1 MIKKSKLVFLVVGI
15 LLLIGFAGFSK
26 YISQGGMRDI
36 DLAFTVKLQEKI
48 DNSSRLR
55 LSRLVGEVMEGSS
68 FLASPTVSVI
78 FVIFITVIN
87 FIKSKTSTR
96 KLLSLTIPLAFT
108 LLIFAEVYGKSVV
121 EHPAPPFF
129 LLKNPTTIFPKYH
142 VWEDYSYPS
151 GHAARA
157 VFISI
162 TMYSLF
168 LISREA
174 GSGSARH
181 DSLFRQKR
189 SQVLIV
195 IGLGIYVLL
204 ISVSRIY
211 LGHHWFSDVFGG
223 WLLGAGLG
231 ILFPGI
237 SSFKK

>member
-1 MIKKSKLVFLVVGI
+1 MKEV
-15 LLLIGFAGFSK
+15 
-26 YISQGGMRDI
+26 

-55 LSRLVGEVMEGSS
+55 LSRFVGEVMEGSS

-78 FVIFITVIN
+78 FVIFITAIN
-87 FIKSKTSTR
+87 FIAYKTPTR

-108 LLIFAEVYGKSVV
+108 LLIFTEIYGKSVV

-142 VWEDYSYPS
+142 VWEDFSYPS

-157 VFISI
+157 TFIAISS
-162 TMYSLF
+162 YSLF
-168 LISREA
+168 LI
-174 GSGSARH
+174 H
-181 DSLFRQKR
+181 NSLFRQKR
-189 SQVLIV
+189 SHLLIA

-211 LGHHWFSDVFGG
+211 LGHHWLSDVFAG
-223 WLLGAGLG
+223 WLLGAGWG
-231 ILFPGI
+231 IFAFRQISHPGLIKI
-237 SSFKK
+237 SRFTKYLRPPVSRVKP